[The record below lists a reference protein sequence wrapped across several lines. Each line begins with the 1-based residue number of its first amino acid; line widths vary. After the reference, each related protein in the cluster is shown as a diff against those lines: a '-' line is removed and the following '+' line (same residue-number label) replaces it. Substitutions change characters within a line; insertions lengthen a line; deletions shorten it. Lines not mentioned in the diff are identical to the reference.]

1 MRKLLCPACCEVAV
15 GPNAEA
21 VCKACGE
28 KMIAID
34 GCLVAVVPD
43 RPGGLA
49 EFLAKLAEKAIN
61 VTALRVVSRSGGD
74 ARVLFST
81 EQTDEALEISG
92 VQRASAGKVLPD
104 LAVLE

>member
-1 MRKLLCPACCEVAV
+1 MRKLLCPACCEVAI
-15 GPNAEA
+15 GPSDEV

-34 GCLVAVVPD
+34 GSLLAVVPD

-49 EFLAKLAEKAIN
+49 DFLAQLAEKKIN
-61 VTALRVVSRSGGD
+61 VTALRVVGRCEGD

-81 EQTDEALEISG
+81 DQSDEALQIPG
-92 VQRASAGKVLPD
+92 VQYATAGKILPD